1 MVDISGLNKPIYD
14 HSLDPQEKT
23 LDQFKQCA
31 SCDFVDAAALMPDA
45 HVGYVA
51 PVGAVL
57 KSTEYLVP
65 AWVGYDIGCGVT
77 AAKIDVD
84 KVTVERN
91 ADALYN
97 AVKDNIPMG
106 KGKHNRYQDVSNQ
119 AEEAYNRILDA
130 FLRRPYHNNIKAFFE
145 GSAIRHIGSLGSGNH
160 FIEIDYDDEDN
171 AWVVVHSGSRGVG
184 YKVAKRYMERSAG
197 TNKEYEATHPIHED
211 SDLGEEY
218 RNILD
223 FGLSFASENRLEMVR
238 KVARSLES
246 VLGRTVDWD
255 VWTNKNHN
263 HAVQENG
270 YYVHRKGATPAK
282 EGERGVIPANMRD
295 GSYLVVG
302 KGVEHFL
309 ESSSHGAGR
318 TMSRTGAKDTI
329 SIDDF
334 KEAMRGVVGW
344 VDEQTL
350 DEAPQAY
357 KDINEVLAAQQDSID
372 VKNHLRPL
380 INWKGG

>member
-1 MVDISGLNKPIYD
+1 MTRYNTLNKPIYD

-23 LDQFKQCA
+23 INQFKQCA

-57 KSTEYLVP
+57 QSKEYLVP

-77 AAKIDVD
+77 AAKIDVN
-84 KVTVERN
+84 KVNIERN
-91 ADALYN
+91 ADAIYN
-97 AVKDNIPMG
+97 SVQNNVPMG
-106 KGKHNRYQDVSNQ
+106 KGKHNRYQDVSDQ
-119 AEEAYNRILDA
+119 AQEAYEHILDR
-130 FLRRPYHNNIKAFFE
+130 FLRRPHHNNIKAFFE

-197 TNKEYEATHPIHED
+197 TTKEYEATHPIHEE
-211 SDLGEEY
+211 SDLGKEY

-246 VLGRTVDWD
+246 ALDRNVDWD

-263 HAVQENG
+263 HAVREDG

-302 KGVEHFL
+302 KGDETFL

-329 SIDDF
+329 DIDDF
-334 KEAMRGVVGW
+334 KDEMQGVVGW
-344 VDEQTL
+344 VDKKTL

-357 KDINEVLAAQQDSID
+357 KDINDVLAAQQDSID
-372 VKNHLRPL
+372 VKKHLRPL

>member
-106 KGKHNRYQDVSNQ
+106 KGKHNRYQDVSKQ
-119 AEEAYNRILDA
+119 AEEAYNRILDT

-334 KEAMRGVVGW
+334 KETMRGVVGW

-372 VKNHLRPL
+372 VKKHLRPL

>member
-1 MVDISGLNKPIYD
+1 MTNYDNLDKPIYD
-14 HSLDPQEKT
+14 HSLNPQDKT
-23 LDQFKQCA
+23 IEQFKQCA

-57 KSTEYLVP
+57 KSKEYLVP

-91 ADALYN
+91 ANSIYE
-97 AVKDNIPMG
+97 AVQDNVPMG
-106 KGKHNRYQDVSNQ
+106 KGKHNRYKDVSEQ
-119 AEEAYNRILDA
+119 AEEAYAQILDA
-130 FLRRPYHNNIKAFFE
+130 FLRRPHHNNIKAFFE
-145 GSAIRHIGSLGSGNH
+145 GSAIRHLGSLGSGNH
-160 FIEIDYDDEDN
+160 FIEIDYDDNNE
-171 AWVVVHSGSRGVG
+171 AWIVVHSGSRGVG

-197 TNKEYEATHPIHED
+197 TSKEYEATHPIHAETE
-211 SDLGEEY
+211 LGREY
-218 RNILD
+218 RNILE

-238 KVARSLES
+238 KVVGGLES
-246 VLGRTVDWD
+246 VLGRNVSQEIWA
-255 VWTNKNHN
+255 NKNHN
-263 HAVQENG
+263 HAVKENNH
-270 YYVHRKGATPAK
+270 YVHRKGATPAK
-282 EGERGVIPANMRD
+282 NGERGIIPANMRD

-302 KGVEHFL
+302 NGEPAFL

-318 TMSRTGAKDTI
+318 TMSRTGAKD
-329 SIDDF
+329 SIELSEF
-334 KEAMRGVVGW
+334 KETMRGVVGW

-357 KDINEVLAAQQDSID
+357 KDISLVLEAQTNSIN
-372 VKNHLRPL
+372 VKKHLKPL

>member
-1 MVDISGLNKPIYD
+1 MTRYDTLNKPIYD

-23 LDQFKQCA
+23 INQFKQCA

-57 KSTEYLVP
+57 QSKEYLVP

-77 AAKIDVD
+77 AAKIDVN
-84 KVTVERN
+84 KVNIERN
-91 ADALYN
+91 ADAIYN
-97 AVKDNIPMG
+97 SVQNNVPMG
-106 KGKHNRYQDVSNQ
+106 KGKHNRYQDVSDQ
-119 AEEAYNRILDA
+119 AQEAYEHILDR
-130 FLRRPYHNNIKAFFE
+130 FLRRPHHNNIKAFFE

-197 TNKEYEATHPIHED
+197 TTKEYEATHPIHEE
-211 SDLGEEY
+211 SDLGKEY

-246 VLGRTVDWD
+246 ALDRNVDWD

-263 HAVQENG
+263 HAVQEDG

-302 KGVEHFL
+302 KGDETFL

-329 SIDDF
+329 DIDDF
-334 KEAMRGVVGW
+334 KDEMQGVVGW
-344 VDEQTL
+344 VDKKTL

-357 KDINEVLAAQQDSID
+357 KDINDVLAAQQDSID
-372 VKNHLRPL
+372 VKKHLRPL

>member
-1 MVDISGLNKPIYD
+1 MTRYNTLNKPIYD

-23 LDQFKQCA
+23 INQFKQCA

-57 KSTEYLVP
+57 QSKEYLVP

-77 AAKIDVD
+77 AAKINVN
-84 KVTVERN
+84 KVNIERN
-91 ADALYN
+91 ANAIYN
-97 AVKDNIPMG
+97 SVQNNVPMG
-106 KGKHNRYQDVSNQ
+106 KGKHNRYQDVSDQ
-119 AEEAYNRILDA
+119 AQEAYEHILDR
-130 FLRRPYHNNIKAFFE
+130 FLRRPHHNNIKAFFE

-211 SDLGEEY
+211 SDLGKEY

-246 VLGRTVDWD
+246 ALDRNVDWD

-263 HAVQENG
+263 HAVREDG

-302 KGVEHFL
+302 KGDETFL

-329 SIDDF
+329 DIDDF
-334 KEAMRGVVGW
+334 KDEMQGVVGW
-344 VDEQTL
+344 VDKKTL

-357 KDINEVLAAQQDSID
+357 KDINDVLAAQQDSID
-372 VKNHLRPL
+372 VKKHLRPL

>member
-1 MVDISGLNKPIYD
+1 MTRYDTFNKPIYD

-23 LDQFKQCA
+23 INQFKQCA

-57 KSTEYLVP
+57 QSKEYLVP

-77 AAKIDVD
+77 AAKIDVN
-84 KVTVERN
+84 KVNIERN
-91 ADALYN
+91 ADAIYN
-97 AVKDNIPMG
+97 SVQNNVPMG
-106 KGKHNRYQDVSNQ
+106 KGKHNRYQDVSDQ
-119 AEEAYNRILDA
+119 AQEAYEHILDR
-130 FLRRPYHNNIKAFFE
+130 FLRRPHHNNIKAFFE

-197 TNKEYEATHPIHED
+197 TTKEYEATHPIHKE
-211 SDLGEEY
+211 SDLGKEY

-246 VLGRTVDWD
+246 ALDRNVDWD

-263 HAVQENG
+263 HAVREDG

-302 KGVEHFL
+302 KGDETFL

-329 SIDDF
+329 DIDDF
-334 KEAMRGVVGW
+334 KDEMQGVVGW
-344 VDEQTL
+344 VDKKTL

-357 KDINEVLAAQQDSID
+357 KDINDVLAAQQDSID
-372 VKNHLRPL
+372 VKKHLRPL

>member
-1 MVDISGLNKPIYD
+1 MTRYNTLNKPIYD

-23 LDQFKQCA
+23 INQFKQCA

-57 KSTEYLVP
+57 QSKEYLVP

-77 AAKIDVD
+77 AAKINVN
-84 KVTVERN
+84 KVNIERN
-91 ADALYN
+91 ANAIYN
-97 AVKDNIPMG
+97 SVQNNVPMG
-106 KGKHNRYQDVSNQ
+106 KGKHNRYQDVSDQ
-119 AEEAYNRILDA
+119 AQEAYEHILDR
-130 FLRRPYHNNIKAFFE
+130 FLRRPHHNNIKAFFE

-197 TNKEYEATHPIHED
+197 TTKEYEATHPIHEE
-211 SDLGEEY
+211 SDLGKEY

-246 VLGRTVDWD
+246 ALDRNVDWD

-263 HAVQENG
+263 HAVREDG

-302 KGVEHFL
+302 KGDETFL

-329 SIDDF
+329 DIDDF
-334 KEAMRGVVGW
+334 KDEMQGVVGW
-344 VDEQTL
+344 VDKKTL

-357 KDINEVLAAQQDSID
+357 KDINDVLAAQQDSID
-372 VKNHLRPL
+372 VKKHLRPL